1 MRLQLQIK
9 CITLSFFLILITI
22 SFHATAVSLRD
33 KIGQMLIM
41 GFHGKVIDEKSP
53 IAQSIEQDNIGGVI
67 LFDFNQQSQTFDK
80 NIENP
85 KQVKELNNQL
95 QKITQIA
102 NRKHRR
108 DNLPL
113 LISVDYEGGEVNR
126 LHPRYGFPEI
136 PSAKDVGSMPLELA
150 NSSAELMANTL
161 KSAGFNLNFFPEL
174 DVNVNPDNPIIG
186 KKGRS
191 FSSVPEVVTQYAQL
205 YTQQFIKHQIQC
217 SYKHFPGHGSSLS
230 DSHLGFVDVSDTWSE
245 RELIPFLQM
254 LSQPNHCNMVMIAHI
269 VNRKLDTT
277 GLPASLSYH
286 VINGLLRHDLKFDG
300 VVVTDDMQMKAIT
313 NYYGLDTAVTL
324 SINAGADMLIFG
336 NQLVEKLQGSK
347 EIIDMIEQK
356 VQSGEISEHRIDEA
370 YQRIVK
376 MKSSLNY
383 Y

>member
-9 CITLSFFLILITI
+9 YITLSFFLILITI

-126 LHPRYGFPEI
+126 LHPRYGFPEM

-174 DVNVNPDNPIIG
+174 DVNVNSDNPIIG
-186 KKGRS
+186 KKNRS

-376 MKSSLNY
+376 MKSSLN
-383 Y
+383 

>member
-9 CITLSFFLILITI
+9 YITLSFFLILITI

-33 KIGQMLIM
+33 KIGQMLII

-126 LHPRYGFPEI
+126 LHPRYGFPEM

>member
-9 CITLSFFLILITI
+9 YITLSFFLILITI

-126 LHPRYGFPEI
+126 LHPRYGFPEM

-174 DVNVNPDNPIIG
+174 DVNVNSDNPIIG
-186 KKGRS
+186 KKNRS
-191 FSSVPEVVTQYAQL
+191 FSSVPEMVTQYAQL

-376 MKSSLNY
+376 MKSSLN
-383 Y
+383 